1 MKDLLIYSIFVG
13 IGIFILIVID
23 KFTGIFTRI
32 FTRMFKGT
40 FIETFTGMFTGMCS
54 SLMNAHG
61 SEPAGFGAFPGKV
74 EQRQNKEA
82 SHVNPMYR
90 NGNPQNVFP
99 EFKLQP
105 K

>member
-1 MKDLLIYSIFVG
+1 MKDLLMYSIFVG

-23 KFTGIFTRI
+23 RFTGI
-32 FTRMFKGT
+32 FTRMFKGK
-40 FIETFTGMFTGMCS
+40 FIETFMGMFTGMCG

-61 SEPAGFGAFPGKV
+61 SEPAGFGASPGNV
-74 EQRQNKEA
+74 EQQQNKEA

>member
-1 MKDLLIYSIFVG
+1 MKDLLMYSIFVG
-13 IGIFILIVID
+13 IAIFILIIID
-23 KFTGIFTRI
+23 KFTGIFTR
-32 FTRMFKGT
+32 MFMGT
-40 FIETFTGMFTGMCS
+40 FIETFTGMFSGMCS

-61 SEPAGFGAFPGKV
+61 SEPAGFGASPGNI

>member
-1 MKDLLIYSIFVG
+1 MKDLLMYSIFIG
-13 IGIFILIVID
+13 IAIFILIVID
-23 KFTGIFTRI
+23 KFTGM
-32 FTRMFKGT
+32 FTRMFTRMFTGT
-40 FIETFTGMFTGMCS
+40 FIERFTGMFSGMCT

-61 SEPAGFGAFPGKV
+61 SEPAGFGASPGNV